1 MELLIT
7 RFYNELDDPMHYSAS
22 RMELGED
29 VGKITWNNAVED
41 ATEHSYLLD
50 TTDKVEAFENYI
62 KRFGAWD
69 QEEIDTWPL
78 EEKVAL
84 LIQFISSE
92 IREAAPLEDLE
103 DSEGRIFK
111 GIDGEM
117 YFYIGE

>member
-1 MELLIT
+1 M
-7 RFYNELDDPMHYSAS
+7 
-22 RMELGED
+22 
-29 VGKITWNNAVED
+29 
-41 ATEHSYLLD
+41 D

-69 QEEIDTWPL
+69 QEEIDTWSL

-92 IREAAPLEDLE
+92 IREADQ
-103 DSEGRIFK
+103 EGRIFK

>member
-29 VGKITWNNAVED
+29 AGKITWNNAVEA

-69 QEEIDTWPL
+69 QEEIDTWSL

-84 LIQFISSE
+84 LIQFISAE
-92 IREAAPLEDLE
+92 IREADP
-103 DSEGRIFK
+103 EGHIFK